1 MNFGIWAA
9 TPERQLSPCVWTAVR
24 FPRLNREGILLPRQE
39 PSCLRLLSSV
49 LPDDF
54 DNTTIRQKVMGDL
67 ATMFHPLRDDACAAQ
82 RLEQLLHGPLPLR
95 TVVHLQGSTTSP
107 HLGFP
112 LCEVTNLHRLDTSLP
127 VYPPGQ
133 SLSAFVRGQRSLVG
147 RNGFRAVQRR
157 GLTGCSLGKLAGP
170 EVAHALLLLQ
180 CLGFALFA
188 RKLGP
193 VEQPY
198 GRLWGSLFT
207 ELFAT
212 VLVHAIFIAAHAQD
226 EVGSVLAR
234 IAAEGAH
241 PELAHGC
248 VPLPSSLM
256 TQTSA
261 TGTGALYRGF
271 RKNGAYIL
279 WVIEVDAARQT
290 SSWTLWCQQPTS
302 LRPQR
307 IVVSVE
313 EAM

>member
-1 MNFGIWAA
+1 
-9 TPERQLSPCVWTAVR
+9 
-24 FPRLNREGILLPRQE
+24 
-39 PSCLRLLSSV
+39 
-49 LPDDF
+49 
-54 DNTTIRQKVMGDL
+54 MGDL

-241 PELAHGC
+241 PELAHGGA
-248 VPLPSSLM
+248 PLPLSPYGLHFVLRNRKTYSKFLEKAVR
-256 TQTSA
+256 TSFWLSRWMPHGKPLA
-261 TGTGALYRGF
+261 GLCGASNRLR
-271 RKNGAYIL
+271 R
-279 WVIEVDAARQT
+279 DRDT
-290 SSWTLWCQQPTS
+290 S
-302 LRPQR
+302 
-307 IVVSVE
+307 VVV
-313 EAM
+313 